1 MSKKKEL
8 EIVYNLEWK
17 NKPANGDEKSN
28 MVGILDI
35 PATTLDWK
43 TFKSYL
49 VSQTDLNVTIFV
61 NFRVNVAEKF
71 GGS

>member
-1 MSKKKEL
+1 MTPKKKEL

-17 NKPANGDEKSN
+17 NKPTTNGDEKSN

-49 VSQTDLNVTIFV
+49 VSAIREIGTFEGDFDRFIVVF
-61 NFRVNVAEKF
+61 
-71 GGS
+71 S